1 MAERGHRKTEIGVV
15 VSDKMDK
22 TVVVKVERLVQHPKY
37 GKVIRRFTKFYA
49 HDEKNECKVGD
60 KVLIIET
67 RPLSKLKR
75 WRVVRIL
82 ERGAKVAPEVLSEEV
97 TGDDQANDKA

>member
-1 MAERGHRKTEIGVV
+1 MKGKRKEFTGIV

-22 TVVVKVERLVQHPKY
+22 TVLVLVERRVRHPLYK
-37 GKVIRRFTKFYA
+37 KEIKKRKKFYA

-60 KVLIIET
+60 KVKIMET

-75 WRVVRIL
+75 WRVVEII
-82 ERGAKVAPEVLSEEV
+82 ERTPGFEE
-97 TGDDQANDKA
+97 GGEKG